1 MLPPIAKQAI
11 ALSLVA
17 VLALS
22 QTACKKEVKI
32 EIKIEIK
39 IGGVKAPL
47 LDTTDTD
54 SGVDKGT
61 AMQSISSASC
71 ADYAY
76 IADADKF
83 YFSPDSDYVP
93 KATLT
98 IVTDTGTTS
107 SLQFDLVRDSALS
120 AQYTPAGSTTAVH
133 AYVAKNCQQVKD
145 FGLAAIGQANS
156 TVTITAET
164 KVRFVDNSSPEGSY
178 AFYSRQDTPS
188 TLQTLGSASYFSEG
202 PSGGDDCP
210 GGRCP
215 IQE

>member
-1 MLPPIAKQAI
+1 MFPRMAKQAL
-11 ALSLVA
+11 ALPLVA

-22 QTACKKEVKI
+22 QVACKKEVNI

-47 LDTTDTD
+47 LDTGDTE
-54 SGVDKGT
+54 SGVDAAT
-61 AMQSISSASC
+61 ATQSISSASC

-83 YFSPDSDYVP
+83 YFSPDTDYVP

-133 AYVAKNCQQVKD
+133 AYVAQNCQQVKN
-145 FGLAAIGQANS
+145 FALAAISQANS
-156 TVTITAET
+156 TVTITAQT
-164 KVRFVDNSSPEGSY
+164 KVRFVDNNSPEGSY
-178 AFYSRQDTPS
+178 SFYSRQDTPGA
-188 TLQTLGSASYFSEG
+188 LQTLGSASYFSEG

-210 GGRCP
+210 NGRCP